1 MRGLQSLI
9 QELRGRKLT
18 ISFAESCTG
27 GLLSSSLTEHAGI
40 SDIFLGSVVSYA
52 NQVKFDLLGVKPQD
66 CMQWGAVSEAVALQM
81 VQGACKAMKSDCAIA
96 VTGVAGPD
104 GGSPEKPVGTVW
116 IAIRGPGFERATKK
130 FFSGNRRE
138 IQKQACETAYQ
149 LLNEAFGVR

>member
-1 MRGLQSLI
+1 MRGLQTLI
-9 QELRGRKLT
+9 HELRERKLT

-52 NQVKFDLLGVKPQD
+52 NQVKFDLLGVSPQT
-66 CMQWGAVSEAVALQM
+66 CMQSGAVSEAVALQM
-81 VQGACKAMKSDCAIA
+81 AQGACRSMQSDCAIS
-96 VTGVAGPD
+96 VTGVAGPN

-130 FFSGNRRE
+130 LFSGDRRS
-138 IQKQACETAYQ
+138 IQIQACETAYQ
-149 LLNEAFGVR
+149 LMNEAFGVS